1 MPLCSRYR
9 YRSEHRCCIWYLFF
23 YFTHHRIANVYLAKI
38 IIYSQTTRCGQCEE
52 VTCSS
57 DSHWS
62 LFIYSSFLF
71 PWRTRAYMIIRWIYN
86 SIWWC
91 VLYIT
96 VAKKKNI
103 SFIMASWAGSIEQTK
118 KNVAKQRRLAG
129 HRPNETVF
137 NEEIIDRAS
146 IGNKLRLCTL
156 DRRT

>member
-118 KNVAKQRRLAG
+118 KTWRSNAAWLAIAQTK
-129 HRPNETVF
+129 PFLMKKLSIVP
-137 NEEIIDRAS
+137 AS
-146 IGNKLRLCTL
+146 AINCGSAP
-156 DRRT
+156 